1 MQKYAFLIGR
11 EPDLSLAELKSIFS
25 EVEHRGDFAFV
36 EAEEKDIDAHKK
48 GLGGTIKI
56 GLILAEG
63 LKKQELCNFIAQKAS
78 EKIQPEKKLRIGID
92 SFIPSLMT
100 LVFKVKDALR
110 EGGHSIRVVQHDQG
124 RIKNAT
130 TIHEKLIEQGIEF
143 IIFADKIG
151 FTVAKTV
158 WIQDIESYS
167 DRDMNRDRSM
177 TVGMMPPKL
186 AQIMVNLG
194 TKGKYDT
201 IVWDPFCGL
210 GTTLIE
216 ALHAGH
222 VMLQGSDLEK
232 EMVSATQKNI
242 EKRPGYDKNNIHV
255 CALDATKLDTLS
267 LSKKTTVITEGMLG
281 RNFTPAT
288 LTQQAALQERKKL
301 TQLYQDFL
309 DSGYKNINIECMVFC
324 LPFWNAG
331 RDIVF
336 MPEVSQL
343 SKDWGVDNLC
353 ISRKRYIS
361 HSRPGQS
368 VGREI
373 VIVRR

>member
-1 MQKYAFLIGR
+1 M
-11 EPDLSLAELKSIFS
+11 
-25 EVEHRGDFAFV
+25 
-36 EAEEKDIDAHKK
+36 
-48 GLGGTIKI
+48 
-56 GLILAEG
+56 
-63 LKKQELCNFIAQKAS
+63 
-78 EKIQPEKKLRIGID
+78 
-92 SFIPSLMT
+92 
-100 LVFKVKDALR
+100 
-110 EGGHSIRVVQHDQG
+110 
-124 RIKNAT
+124 
-130 TIHEKLIEQGIEF
+130 
-143 IIFADKIG
+143 
-151 FTVAKTV
+151 

-194 TKGKYDT
+194 TKGKFDT

-222 VMLQGSDLEK
+222 MILQGSDLEK

-242 EKRPGYDKNNIHV
+242 EKRPDYNKENVHV
-255 CALDATKLDTLS
+255 EVLDATKLDALT

-301 TQLYQDFL
+301 TQLYQGFL
-309 DSGYKNINIECMVFC
+309 DSGYKNKHIECMVFC

-331 RDIVF
+331 RDTVF

-343 SKDWGVDNLC
+343 SKDWAVDNLC
-353 ISRKRYIS
+353 ISRKRYIT

>member
-1 MQKYAFLIGR
+1 
-11 EPDLSLAELKSIFS
+11 
-25 EVEHRGDFAFV
+25 
-36 EAEEKDIDAHKK
+36 
-48 GLGGTIKI
+48 
-56 GLILAEG
+56 
-63 LKKQELCNFIAQKAS
+63 
-78 EKIQPEKKLRIGID
+78 
-92 SFIPSLMT
+92 
-100 LVFKVKDALR
+100 
-110 EGGHSIRVVQHDQG
+110 
-124 RIKNAT
+124 
-130 TIHEKLIEQGIEF
+130 
-143 IIFADKIG
+143 
-151 FTVAKTV
+151 
-158 WIQDIESYS
+158 
-167 DRDMNRDRSM
+167 MNRDRSM

-201 IVWDPFCGL
+201 ILWDPFCGL

-222 VMLQGSDLEK
+222 MMLQGSDLEK

-255 CALDATKLDTLS
+255 CALDATKMDTLS

-343 SKDWGVDNLC
+343 SKDWEIDNLC
-353 ISRKRYIS
+353 ISKKRYIS